1 MILRNIVLTLTLIC
15 SFAGTAFANATQ
27 ISRSSNPNDPKVNH
41 FVLQD
46 SAKNKV
52 VNIRAQLVD
61 SLAITNLKNAP
72 THVDN
77 NMSVRLFLDG
87 HFTDAFQF
95 NAKVFVVNDYT
106 NRFIP
111 DHFFN
116 PDEGLPYVK
125 QSETRRTWDM
135 FSANVSYELSALSL
149 LTGYD
154 YIQWGPARRN
164 NVILRGEKNN
174 YRPWYDESAKINNPA
189 PMPYFGYQLSV
200 GPVVY
205 TQYAMMPTD
214 RKGYSKYLHAHR
226 LDLNLPKNITLG
238 LSETSLYGTTTENV
252 SANPNPNADADSC
265 GRDFQWA
272 YVIPFLMYNFEEHT
286 LGDQDNI
293 SMSFDIS
300 IRAIPHWEIYGEL
313 MWDDMKTPT
322 SMFDDSWWGNKW
334 AASIGIARDSLRL
347 GPAYFDWYTEY
358 TRVEPW
364 VYTHHKG
371 GGYTYSHYRQNL
383 ATELGPNSQELY
395 TELTGTYRHRSGLLK
410 DAIARGTLFAS
421 AVAKDTAA
429 GGNLTDIHDYEK
441 HGVNKVFLNE
451 ATTINY
457 VELGAG
463 IEILPWSWISFHARY
478 SRFFG
483 DYEGYHAS
491 MTGSF
496 QW

>member
-1 MILRNIVLTLTLIC
+1 MSPRNSTILRNSILFIVLCSIFALAP
-15 SFAGTAFANATQ
+15 SFA
-27 ISRSSNPNDPKVNH
+27 SSHDPSVTH
-41 FVLQD
+41 ITFQD
-46 SAKNKV
+46 SAKNKE
-52 VNIRAQLVD
+52 VNIRAQVVD
-61 SLAITNLKNAP
+61 SLSITNLKNAP
-72 THVDN
+72 THYDN

-87 HFTDAFQF
+87 HFSEALTFA
-95 NAKVFVVNDYT
+95 AKVMVINDYT

-135 FSANVSYELSALSL
+135 FSAKVSYETKAFKL

-154 YIQWGPARRN
+154 YLQWGPARRN

-174 YRPWYDESAKINNPA
+174 YRPWNDSTARLTSPA

-205 TQYAMMPTD
+205 TQYAMMPTE
-214 RKGYSKYLHAHR
+214 RKNYSKYLHAHR

-238 LSETSLYGTTTENV
+238 LSETALYGSTTENI
-252 SANPNPNADADSC
+252 SQEPNPNFDADSC
-265 GRDFQWA
+265 DRDFQWA
-272 YVIPFLMYNFEEHT
+272 YVIPFLMYNFEEHI

-300 IRAIPHWEIYGEL
+300 IKTIPHWEIYGEL

-334 AASIGIARDSLRL
+334 AASIGVARDSIRL
-347 GPAYFDWYTEY
+347 GDAYFNWYTEY

-371 GGYTYSHYRQNL
+371 GGYTYSHYRQSL

-395 TELTGTYRHRSGLLK
+395 TELATAYRHRSGLLK
-410 DAIARGTLFAS
+410 DAIAKGSLFAS
-421 AVAKDTAA
+421 AVAKDTTA
-429 GGNLTDIHDYEK
+429 GGNLTDIPDYDK
-441 HGVNKVFLNE
+441 HGTNKVFLNE
-451 ATTINY
+451 FTTKRY

-463 IEILPWSWISFHARY
+463 IELMPWNWIRFSARY

-483 DYEGYHAS
+483 DYQGYFAT